1 VLLAGGS
8 LCMTVIQ
15 VVAGTMVQ
23 QSTADAMRGRI
34 SALGSAGQNG
44 LAGIAAAATTALAA
58 RIGPGLAV
66 GMLAAVTA
74 SPGPCC
80 RGSPRIRGPVPCQG
94 QSRALVIMGVAGGH
108 RSGVMFL
115 IVEIL
120 PKLAGYHGG

>member
-1 VLLAGGS
+1 MFILALLLAGGS

-15 VVAGTMVQ
+15 VIAGTMVQ

-58 RIGPGLAV
+58 RIGPNLAV

-74 SPGPCC
+74 VAGTLLSWLAAHPRNRYVV
-80 RGSPRIRGPVPCQG
+80 RGSPARW
-94 QSRALVIMGVAGGH
+94 
-108 RSGVMFL
+108 
-115 IVEIL
+115 
-120 PKLAGYHGG
+120 